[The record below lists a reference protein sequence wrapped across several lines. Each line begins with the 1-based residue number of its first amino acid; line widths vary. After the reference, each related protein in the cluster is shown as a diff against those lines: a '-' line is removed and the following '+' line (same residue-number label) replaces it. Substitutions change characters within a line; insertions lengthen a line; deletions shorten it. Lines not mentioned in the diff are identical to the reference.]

1 MVSFWFGSAL
11 RAVGEEE
18 KGTTVTFLFPSFPPQ
33 NSETRMPASIRKPC
47 GIARDMFVAAC
58 RQAQVEEWER
68 KLLVF
73 SRTLDE
79 WLNCQ
84 RNWLYLEQIFSTPDI
99 QRWVHPACGR
109 KLGSDSGG
117 LSKEEF
123 ASPGVFFYPYRFSLS
138 EACSAL
144 ERTFVVRVTQRQFVL
159 VYLMALLS
167 CAACMCKK
175 RGLSASM
182 VKSTLK
188 RNGLLLLT
196 GILGFKFQ
204 RAPFRQWNSW
214 V

>member
-1 MVSFWFGSAL
+1 
-11 RAVGEEE
+11 
-18 KGTTVTFLFPSFPPQ
+18 
-33 NSETRMPASIRKPC
+33 MPASIRKPC

-123 ASPGVFFYPYRFSLS
+123 ASPGVFFIPTG
-138 EACSAL
+138 SA
-144 ERTFVVRVTQRQFVL
+144 
-159 VYLMALLS
+159 
-167 CAACMCKK
+167 
-175 RGLSASM
+175 
-182 VKSTLK
+182 
-188 RNGLLLLT
+188 
-196 GILGFKFQ
+196 
-204 RAPFRQWNSW
+204 
-214 V
+214 